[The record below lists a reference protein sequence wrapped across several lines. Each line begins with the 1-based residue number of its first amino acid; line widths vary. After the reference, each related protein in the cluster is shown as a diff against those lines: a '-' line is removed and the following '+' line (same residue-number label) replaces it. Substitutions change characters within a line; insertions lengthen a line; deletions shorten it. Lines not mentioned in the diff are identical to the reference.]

1 MKLIKSI
8 AILLTM
14 IGGLAS
20 CDGMDTHYKDFIKD
34 GPIVYIG
41 KVDSLKAFA
50 GRDRIQIEWRKL
62 LDPRAKTATI
72 FWENGTKSVEVQL
85 EPGKDM
91 KYVIDGLAEGSYI
104 FDVYTYDGLGNTSIK
119 SETTGTVYGAGYEK
133 LLFNSQIK
141 SAVLKNRI
149 LTVTFAAPQDNT
161 LIGSEIRYINTDG
174 EEETANLVYRTVI
187 KGDEESEEPDK
198 VVINTKIEIKNLS
211 GKRIEFRSV
220 YLPEPTAIDY
230 FYTDY
235 DEYLIK

>member
-1 MKLIKSI
+1 MKRVKNI

-20 CDGMDTHYKDFIKD
+20 CDGMDAHYKEFTEE

-91 KYVIDGLAEGSYI
+91 KYIIDGLTEGSYI
-104 FDVYTYDGLGNTSIK
+104 FDVYTYDGLGNTSIM
-119 SETTGTVYGAGYEK
+119 SEATGVVYGAGYEK

-141 SAVLKNRI
+141 TAVLKNGI
-149 LTVTFAAPQDNT
+149 LTVTFTAPQDNT

-174 EEETANLVYRTVI
+174 KEEIAKLVYRTLVP
-187 KGDEESEEPDK
+187 GDEESGEPSK
-198 VVINTKIEIKNLS
+198 IVVNTKIEIKNLS

>member
-20 CDGMDTHYKDFIKD
+20 CDGMDTHYKDFIKA

-141 SAVLKNRI
+141 SAVLKNKI

-187 KGDEESEEPDK
+187 KGDEESGEPDK

>member
-1 MKLIKSI
+1 MKLIKNI

-85 EPGKDM
+85 ELGKDM

-141 SAVLKNRI
+141 SAVLKNKI

-187 KGDEESEEPDK
+187 KGDEESGEPDK
-198 VVINTKIEIKNLS
+198 VVINTKIEIKNLL

>member
-1 MKLIKSI
+1 MEALKNI
-8 AILLTM
+8 AILLM
-14 IGGLAS
+14 LIGGLVS
-20 CDGMDTHYKDFIKD
+20 CDGMDTHYKDFVKD
-34 GPIVYIG
+34 GPIVYVG

-50 GRDRIQIEWRKL
+50 GRDRVQIEWRKL

-85 EPGKDM
+85 ERGKDI
-91 KYVIDGLAEGSYI
+91 KYVIEGLAEGTYI
-104 FDVYTYDGLGNTSIK
+104 FDVYTYDGLGNSSIK
-119 SETTGTVYGAGYEK
+119 SETTGTVYGTGYEK

-141 SAVLKNRI
+141 SAVLKNGV
-149 LTVTFAAPQDNT
+149 LTVTFTAPQDNT
-161 LIGSEIRYINTDG
+161 LVGSEIRYTNTDG
-174 EEETANLVYRTVI
+174 KEETTELVYRTFVP
-187 KGDEESEEPDK
+187 GDEESGEPGK
-198 VVINTKIEIKNLS
+198 VIINTKIEIKNLS

>member
-1 MKLIKSI
+1 MKLIKNI

-20 CDGMDTHYKDFIKD
+20 CDGMDAHYKDLIKD

-119 SETTGTVYGAGYEK
+119 SETTGTVYGVGYEK

-141 SAVLKNRI
+141 SAVLKNKI

-187 KGDEESEEPDK
+187 KGDEESGEPDK

>member
-1 MKLIKSI
+1 MKLIKNI

-20 CDGMDTHYKDFIKD
+20 CDGMDAHYKDLIKD

-141 SAVLKNRI
+141 SAVLKNKI

-161 LIGSEIRYINTDG
+161 LIGSEMRYINTDG

-187 KGDEESEEPDK
+187 KGDEESGEPDQ